1 MTLLDQLS
9 KLASHA
15 HQLEIS
21 AEALKS
27 ADWASIEERKAAL
40 ETAIASARVELG
52 SEMLAAGR
60 DFESDWVWDK
70 VDISERFDSL
80 KQTRAARHSARLAKV
95 ADRAAEAAAELA
107 ADEIDFAIYTIEEAE
122 YAILDAINASVGA
135 AMKAAST
142 RTPSSSGGRTNVIA
156 LDSKG
161 GCS

>member
-1 MTLLDQLS
+1 VTLLDQLS

-40 ETAIASARVELG
+40 ATAIATARVELG

-60 DFESDWVWDK
+60 NYESDWVWDK

-80 KQTRAARHSARLAKV
+80 KRTRTARHSERVAKR
-95 ADRAAEAAAELA
+95 ANHAAEAAEEVAAE
-107 ADEIDFAIYTIEEAE
+107 EIDFAIYAIEEAE

-135 AMKAAST
+135 VLKTAST
-142 RTPSSSGGRTNVIA
+142 RISPATRGNTNVI
-156 LDSKG
+156 LLCSKG
-161 GCS
+161 GTT